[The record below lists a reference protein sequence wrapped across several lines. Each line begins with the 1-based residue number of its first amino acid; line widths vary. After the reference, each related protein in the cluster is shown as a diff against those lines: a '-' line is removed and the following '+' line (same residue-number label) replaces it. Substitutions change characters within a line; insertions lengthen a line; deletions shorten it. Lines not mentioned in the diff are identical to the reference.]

1 MKWNSKKLLLR
12 NKGKTKRQ
20 LLRKRSVLNTRKLSA
35 LKFKLKLRQSQ
46 RH

>member
-35 LKFKLKLRQSQ
+35 LKLKFKLRPRQ